1 MNSASASWC
10 LSRAGG
16 VVCTR
21 PRGHAGLHNR
31 SGTSRM
37 WSDREADAPLC
48 SGSGAPATPAPRL
61 ADGFPHGTAL
71 CEACWGFVPLDDGLL
86 APHDAFR
93 GADDAEEVG
102 RRSVWFNTHGW

>member
-48 SGSGAPATPAPRL
+48 PGSRAPATPAPRL

-93 GADDAEEVG
+93 GADDVEEAG